1 MGREF
6 LGVYRLDSADF
17 PLVVPDMDMERL
29 SMEHLQRAVA
39 RIQGLLNDPDALT
52 QRAERLRDGTAKPV
66 EGLI

>member
-1 MGREF
+1 
-6 LGVYRLDSADF
+6 
-17 PLVVPDMDMERL
+17 MDMERL